1 MQHGKGYFGSR
12 RYDGFK
18 GLDPAP
24 HGGTPADPRNPPRP
38 EGEAGASW
46 ARCCRCSRGAPKA
59 SLIRHAKQCLPR

>member
-38 EGEAGASW
+38 EGEAGPAGR
-46 ARCCRCSRGAPKA
+46 AAAGA
-59 SLIRHAKQCLPR
+59 HAAPPRRR